1 MSTPA
6 ARPLADLATPALPAA
21 PVRAA
26 RPAEHFGE
34 LDVLRG
40 LAAVAVMLFHYTA
53 RYAEV
58 YGFPS
63 PLPFHVGFGHY
74 GVELFFGISGFVILM
89 TLQRTR
95 SAGHF
100 LVSRFSRLY
109 PAYWAA
115 LLLTFTVMT
124 LVPLP
129 GREVHVGQLLVN
141 FTMWQELLGVKHID
155 HVYWSLQ
162 LELIFY
168 VWMFGAY
175 LTGQLSRVRLWV
187 ALWLAAS
194 LVVAGGS
201 ALLGRDA
208 PYLPSKLLLLPYA
221 ALFSV
226 GLVTYDAM
234 QRRTVDA
241 VDVLLVA
248 AAVLCA
254 GLWHG
259 PGGAAACAVTA
270 TVFALFATRRLTWLT
285 FGPLVWLGS
294 ISYML
299 YLVHQNIGYAVI
311 DTALR
316 HGAPPLLAVVVAIA
330 VTLSLAATISR
341 WIERPAMAWI
351 RGRWSKRRSATAPNP
366 RSEG

>member
-1 MSTPA
+1 MATPA
-6 ARPLADLATPALPAA
+6 AAHPFVAPAA
-21 PVRAA
+21 EREPVKAA

-40 LAAVAVMLFHYTA
+40 LAAVAVMLFHYTT

-58 YGFPS
+58 YGFPQ
-63 PLPFHVGFGHY
+63 PLPFHVDHGHF

-95 SAGHF
+95 SASHF

-124 LVPLP
+124 FVPLP

-141 FTMWQELLGVKHID
+141 LTMWQELLGVKHID

-168 VWMFGAY
+168 VWMFAAY
-175 LTGQLSRVRLWV
+175 LMGQLQRIRLWV
-187 ALWLAAS
+187 ALWLLAS
-194 LVVAGGS
+194 LAVSGGS
-201 ALLGRDA
+201 MLLGREA
-208 PYLPSKLLLLPYA
+208 PYLASKLLLLPYA

-234 QRRTVDA
+234 QRRA
-241 VDVLLVA
+241 VDVLDAVLVA
-248 AAVLCA
+248 VAVVCA

-259 PGGAAACAVTA
+259 PAWAAACAVTA
-270 TVFALFATRRLTWLT
+270 VVFALFATRRLTWLR

-294 ISYML
+294 ISYTL

-316 HGAPPLLAVVVAIA
+316 HGAPPLLAVAVAIA
-330 VTLSLAATISR
+330 TTLCLAAAISR

-351 RGRWSKRRSATAPNP
+351 RGRWRNRRAAAAPNP

>member
-1 MSTPA
+1 MATPA
-6 ARPLADLATPALPAA
+6 AAHPFVAPAA
-21 PVRAA
+21 EREPVKAA

-40 LAAVAVMLFHYTA
+40 LAAVAVMLFHYTT

-58 YGFPS
+58 YGFPQ
-63 PLPFHVGFGHY
+63 PLPFHVDHGHF

-95 SAGHF
+95 SASHF

-124 LVPLP
+124 FVPLP

-141 FTMWQELLGVKHID
+141 LTMWQELLGVKHID

-168 VWMFGAY
+168 VWMFAAY
-175 LTGQLSRVRLWV
+175 LMGQLQRIRLWV
-187 ALWLAAS
+187 ALWLLTS
-194 LVVAGGS
+194 LAVSGGS
-201 ALLGRDA
+201 MLLGREA
-208 PYLPSKLLLLPYA
+208 PYLASKLLLLPYA

-234 QRRTVDA
+234 QRRA
-241 VDVLLVA
+241 VDVLDAVLVA
-248 AAVLCA
+248 VAVVCA

-259 PGGAAACAVTA
+259 PAWAAACAFTA
-270 TVFALFATRRLTWLT
+270 VVFALFATRRLTWLR

-294 ISYML
+294 ISYTL

-316 HGAPPLLAVVVAIA
+316 HGAPPLLAVAVAIA
-330 VTLSLAATISR
+330 TTLCLAAAISR

-351 RGRWSKRRSATAPNP
+351 RGRWRNRRAAAAPNP

>member
-6 ARPLADLATPALPAA
+6 APTFTA
-21 PVRAA
+21 PVAGRGAVPAA

-40 LAAVAVMLFHYTA
+40 LAAVAVMLFHYTT
-53 RYAEV
+53 RYQAV

-63 PLPFHVGFGHY
+63 PLPFDVGFGHY

-95 SAGHF
+95 SASDF

-115 LLLTFTVMT
+115 LLLTFTAMT

-129 GREVHVGQLLVN
+129 GREVQLGQLLVN
-141 FTMWQELLGVKHID
+141 LTMWQELLGVKHID

-175 LTGQLSRVRLWV
+175 LLGQLPRIRLWV
-187 ALWLAAS
+187 ALWLLGSIAVS
-194 LVVAGGS
+194 GG
-201 ALLGRDA
+201 ADLLGRDA
-208 PYLPSKLLLLPYA
+208 PWLASKLLLLPYA
-221 ALFSV
+221 AMFAV

-234 QRRTVDA
+234 QRRA
-241 VDVLLVA
+241 VDVFDGALIA
-248 AAVLCA
+248 MAIASA
-254 GLWHG
+254 WLWQG
-259 PGGAAACAVTA
+259 AGGAGACAATA
-270 TVFALFATRRLTWLT
+270 VVFALFATRRLTWLRL
-285 FGPLVWLGS
+285 GPLVWLGS
-294 ISYML
+294 ISYTL

-316 HGAPPLLAVVVAIA
+316 HGAPPLLAVALAIA
-330 VTLSLAATISR
+330 FTLCLAAAISR

-351 RGRWSKRRSATAPNP
+351 RGRFRNRRAAAAANP

>member
-1 MSTPA
+1 MATPA
-6 ARPLADLATPALPAA
+6 AAHPFVAPAA
-21 PVRAA
+21 EREPVKAA

-40 LAAVAVMLFHYTA
+40 LAAVAVMLFHYTT

-58 YGFPS
+58 YGFPQ
-63 PLPFHVGFGHY
+63 PLPFHVDHGHF

-95 SAGHF
+95 SASDF

-124 LVPLP
+124 FVPLP

-141 FTMWQELLGVKHID
+141 LTMWQELLGVKHID

-168 VWMFGAY
+168 VWMFAAY
-175 LTGQLSRVRLWV
+175 LTGQLQRIRLWV
-187 ALWLAAS
+187 ALWLLAS
-194 LVVAGGS
+194 LAVSGGS
-201 ALLGRDA
+201 MLLGREA
-208 PYLPSKLLLLPYA
+208 PYLASKLLLLPYA

-234 QRRTVDA
+234 QRRA
-241 VDVLLVA
+241 VDVLDAVLVA
-248 AAVLCA
+248 VAVVCA

-259 PGGAAACAVTA
+259 PAWAAACAVTA
-270 TVFALFATRRLTWLT
+270 VVFALFATRRLTWLR

-294 ISYML
+294 ISYTL

-316 HGAPPLLAVVVAIA
+316 HGAPPLLAVAVAIA
-330 VTLSLAATISR
+330 TTLCLAAAISR

-351 RGRWSKRRSATAPNP
+351 RGRWRNRRAAAAPNP